1 MDGQGMDNK
10 YDKDNVVLNKSFDFA
25 LEIIDLYKILKG
37 KNEFV
42 ISKQLL
48 RSGTS
53 IGANIEEATAA
64 QTKKDFTT
72 KMALASKEARETRY
86 WLRLLNK
93 SKLIDYDYKNY
104 LNKIDELIRIIT
116 AIVKTAQSNLNKH

>member
-1 MDGQGMDNK
+1 MTDN
-10 YDKDNVVLNKSFDFA
+10 YDKDNIVLNKSFEFA
-25 LEIIDLYKILKG
+25 LEVIELYKMLKS

-53 IGANIEEATAA
+53 IGANIEEANAA
-64 QTKKDFTT
+64 QTKKDFAT
-72 KMALASKEARETRY
+72 KMSTASKEARETRY

-93 SKLIDYDYKNY
+93 SKLVEYDYKNY

>member
-10 YDKDNVVLNKSFDFA
+10 YDIDNVVLNKSFDFA